1 MASINLK
8 SVFVNSEHKGTLCV
22 SAAAAGLPKI
32 TKVNYFD
39 NTLYARGYIL
49 IWTNSAVFR
58 FRVTQTR
65 WKYLPKIERR
75 ASAVFKCLCHVPLYA
90 KRYKWTHGIKC
101 TKGPAK
107 RASRGAL
114 VSSGVAAA
122 ARSLPAASAN
132 QTSAH
137 FKDVPEKVSSWLTNT
152 FDMKIQNWKKILIP
166 ESLFPAEL
174 CFGFYFCLFLVRVRM
189 HTPHKVSYKNLIGKM
204 ILGIFY

>member
-1 MASINLK
+1 MVLYIK
-8 SVFVNSEHKGTLCV
+8 SLLIDNFLSTKYFKSGEYQFKVRLCKF
-22 SAAAAGLPKI
+22 SAQRHIMRLGSSSGAPQI

-58 FRVTQTR
+58 FRATQTR

-107 RASRGAL
+107 RASRRSCVQRRRGRCSL
-114 VSSGVAAA
+114 S
-122 ARSLPAASAN
+122 ARRKCQSNVGSLYRW
-132 QTSAH
+132 T
-137 FKDVPEKVSSWLTNT
+137 EKVSSWLTNT
-152 FDMKIQNWKKILIP
+152 FDMKIQNWKK
-166 ESLFPAEL
+166 SQ
-174 CFGFYFCLFLVRVRM
+174 
-189 HTPHKVSYKNLIGKM
+189 
-204 ILGIFY
+204 